1 MGNLKKRLAA
11 NAVQRGRSRV
21 EVAMKKAARHAERER
36 PGWMKKAL
44 ESVRRYALSH
54 ERFLTEQV
62 GLAVPAKADHRAT
75 GAIMPEAARR
85 GWIAKDGYAP
95 DSWGA
100 PKTCW
105 RSLIFRGRA

>member
-1 MGNLKKRLAA
+1 MGNLKKRLALVA
-11 NAVQRGRSRV
+11 ERRAAGRARVDVAV
-21 EVAMKKAARHAERER
+21 AKAAKHAERER

-44 ESVRRYALSH
+44 ESVRRYALTH
-54 ERFLTEQV
+54 DRFLAEQV
-62 GLAVPAKADHRAT
+62 GLSVPAKADRRAT

-85 GWIAKDGYAP
+85 GWIARDGYAT

-105 RSLIFRGRA
+105 RSLIHK